1 MDSGFSN
8 MLENTRKY
16 FQGIPTDAAST
27 AAAAAAAA
35 AAQLHFPPPLPPSH
49 HLHHNGG
56 GGGRSSMN
64 SSSSSSSSSSEPSS
78 AAATDRFAGYHHPH
92 LRYNFQPYSS
102 PGHYPRTAVDP
113 KPAAFQH
120 HHFQPPSTLQYH
132 QQQQQHQ
139 QQLHQ
144 LPLSASSSSPPS
156 PYKSPYTLQP
166 LPPPPLTVKQQQ
178 PPPSQFKPMS
188 IARSSPPAA
197 ATDKQYSPP
206 KPPQSPYAVVPKP
219 TPGAPQPQSPFT
231 APKEQ
236 QPSVPETPP
245 PSPHSSHYYNR
256 TSHSGL
262 QQQAIDRDYLRFKPI
277 QTPPPPPNRFQPL
290 EKPKSEVPATSGTG
304 LQSSHLAI
312 RYDPKLEQ
320 PRSGVRAVPIAQAK
334 QPSSSSSS
342 TTAVQHDVNRVIVQK
357 PEPLRYHQQQQ
368 QQQHQLNNNLPHR
381 SSSSSDDNHHRHHK
395 RPASVQ
401 PSYLDSRPFQ
411 IKAFEG
417 GGNNNSN
424 GSSSN
429 GSSGSG
435 QSSSTSSYHRPFAVA
450 PQPLPP
456 SSQSSPAII
465 VSSMDHRWTAFDG
478 RAPPAFLQ
486 QSSSSSAAAV
496 INGYHHHHHRPSP
509 ILPST
514 SSSLPTTVV
523 TQHHQHHS
531 LSRQQQQSQHYP
543 LNLQKLTQPARPA
556 TAAGQLQQPVKLGQ
570 ENGTSAAA
578 KLRFETTKRESP
590 LDLSVKTVCRSADS
604 TDDRLNPFGHDIP
617 KVNFKPDFN
626 RSLPATAAAPPP
638 PTSVVVVGGQQ
649 HQQHN
654 NAATVY
660 NHHHHQFAGQ
670 MSLSLPPPT
679 ALPPP
684 PSTQT
689 VVVVQSS
696 PQQPLPSAAAA
707 PTTPLPPIV
716 RPHHHPHTNNTVPSL
731 SSADEAWRAAI
742 DRQIEQKFNSYTSSK
757 KHHPHPL
764 HQYPQILQH
773 QHLHH
778 PPIPSTA
785 MEQHQQQPPAQPP
798 PPPPP
803 SQQQQ
808 PQQGPAQADKR
819 VLEILKQNIEARDQN
834 SRPQIAEA
842 PSTPAMVFSTPIR
855 KEPSTT
861 PLKKTDYYMAE
872 RTAVTPFPKKVD
884 YYMDRAYCNAPR
896 IRTKAERKQISAEGS
911 SSGTRMSSPMAA
923 ATAISPHPFLPSNN
937 SVPQTKQEPTPLT
950 QTEAVIDLKLDIKR
964 EPSPIKEPDLSLLNK
979 EETVKDEDDED
990 FWTNTCNSFVVQLAE
1005 TQEKKKVKTP
1015 VKRKSPKELLPQPPK
1030 RKYTKR
1036 IKIEPIAEIDKD
1048 NKLSDVQN
1056 ESKSIEEVKLEKSSV
1071 LENIVS
1077 EEKTQKDA
1085 EPPDTDKENKTK
1097 LKDSEKIMDDTK
1109 DKEDNEKKSAKGK
1122 PRRKRL
1128 IIKPLIAKV
1137 KKIKKEHKKE
1147 LKIKELKKETKKEE
1161 KKELKKAEKKDKD
1174 AVKKEQLLKLEKKEQ
1189 AMTTK
1194 EEKKG
1199 LKKEEKRDL
1208 KKDQQQLDH
1217 GNKKDLNNKKESKKS
1232 EANRKKVVVEKENLT
1247 KNIEN
1252 TSRRSAA
1259 ATAIEVAGKFNPRQ
1273 SLRRKNSLKDYTFAF
1288 DELLDDA
1295 FAHFETV
1302 KIPVKRR
1309 RKCASP
1315 SPTPAPTVVSA
1326 AVGPTQLVAVV
1337 KKTKEKDNETIR
1349 MRLRSRNRPLL
1360 AKQEPQ
1366 QASSKKKA
1374 NVKNKII
1381 PKRRRKKSLGEK
1393 STHTVVA
1400 TTEDWKDELYKFKRS
1415 LRLPS
1420 KLISVVSPPTAGAVA
1435 ADQVSLTSIMNIPP
1449 PPKPVKESKA
1459 AKLAACQSLQAGG
1472 PGGVSGKNKPKRLG
1486 GHMFGRRDVMFK
1498 GRRMMKREKIV
1509 SAEKLMQ
1516 RNLRKRRQR
1525 EDEVM
1530 KKECAGEEAIA
1541 SHFDDE
1547 DEEEAHAEEEDE
1559 EDDDSGAAG
1568 TRGSGV
1574 KPPARMLFKRKL
1586 MRKKFRSGFD
1596 YIKKKKKKEPL
1607 SDKKP
1612 ATVATTT
1619 VASTSIPPSA
1629 PRYVSEIHA
1638 EIKGWI
1644 VNKGHGETVLHRAAR
1659 LGVDDVVGY
1668 CIEKLEYAPSV
1679 ADNAG
1684 YTPLHEACSQ
1694 GHYHIAKLLLLF
1706 GADVSASAQGGIRP
1720 LHEAVEN
1727 GDVHLVRLLL
1737 SYGAD
1742 PHLATYSGQSPLS
1755 LATDKQ
1761 TRMLLEHHV
1770 NDVQGYGSA
1779 SVWNFDDSTLTHEPE
1794 DVDRLLWCLPPAP
1807 SPVPGDEDPSFEFEF
1822 ADQSLPD
1829 VYKLSSDESAD
1840 NRTDDDDWVLFA
1852 DVSTALS
1859 VKTVD
1864 ALVKLLDDENAV
1876 TAVPADRF
1884 KERAVLRKSLGRQP
1898 VAVPSATA
1906 ANRSG
1911 AAERPAKDDN
1921 SGSVAAK
1928 EASFSSTPSTSAS
1941 AIVSTSS
1948 TTTSISTTATTASTT
1963 SAVSSSTLTSGGE
1976 QILFVRYDR
1985 KLKQLLGV
1993 DVYTVS

>member
-16 FQGIPTDAAST
+16 FQGIPADAAST

-35 AAQLHFPPPLPPSH
+35 AAQLHFPPPMPPSH

-78 AAATDRFAGYHHPH
+78 AAATDRFPGYHHPH

-113 KPAAFQH
+113 KPTAYQH
-120 HHFQPPSTLQYH
+120 HHFQPPSPLQYHH
-132 QQQQQHQ
+132 QQQQQQ
-139 QQLHQ
+139 QQQQHHHQ
-144 LPLSASSSSPPS
+144 LPPSTSSSSSSPPS
-156 PYKSPYTLQP
+156 PYKSPYSLQP
-166 LPPPPLTVKQQQ
+166 LQPPPLTVKQQQQ

-188 IARSSPPAA
+188 AARSSTPVSAA
-197 ATDKQYSPP
+197 GKQYSPP

-219 TPGAPQPQSPFT
+219 TSGAPHSPYT

-245 PSPHSSHYYNR
+245 PSPQSSHYYNR
-256 TSHSGL
+256 TTHSGL

-277 QTPPPPPNRFQPL
+277 QTPPPPPKFQPL
-290 EKPKSEVPATSGTG
+290 ERPKSEVPVTSGTG

-342 TTAVQHDVNRVIVQK
+342 ATVAAQHDVNRVIVQK
-357 PEPLRYHQQQQ
+357 PEPLRYNHQQQQQQQ
-368 QQQHQLNNNLPHR
+368 QQQHQQHQLNNNHPHR
-381 SSSSSDDNHHRHHK
+381 SSTLSDDHHHHHQK

-401 PSYLDSRPFQ
+401 PSYLESRPFQ
-411 IKAFEG
+411 IKPYD

-424 GSSSN
+424 GSNSN

-435 QSSSTSSYHRPFAVA
+435 QSSSASSYHRPFTVA

-456 SSQSSPAII
+456 SSQASSAII
-465 VSSMDHRWTAFDG
+465 VSGMDHHRWAAFDG
-478 RAPPAFLQ
+478 RAPPSFLQ
-486 QSSSSSAAAV
+486 QHSSSSSAAAV
-496 INGYHHHHHRPSP
+496 INGYHHHQRPP
-509 ILPST
+509 PPS
-514 SSSLPTTVV
+514 SSSLPATVV
-523 TQHHQHHS
+523 SQHHQHHS

-543 LNLQKLTQPARPA
+543 LNLHKLTQPARPA
-556 TAAGQLQQPVKLGQ
+556 TAAGQLQQPVKSGQ
-570 ENGTSAAA
+570 ENKTA

-617 KVNFKPDFN
+617 KVNFKPDFH
-626 RSLPATAAAPPP
+626 RSLPGTATVAPPQ
-638 PTSVVVVGGQQ
+638 TAVVVVGGQQ
-649 HQQHN
+649 HQQPN
-654 NAATVY
+654 NAATAAY
-660 NHHHHQFAGQ
+660 THHHQFAPQ
-670 MSLSLPPPT
+670 ISFSLPPPT
-679 ALPPP
+679 PLPPP
-684 PSTQT
+684 PPT

-696 PQQPLPSAAAA
+696 PQQPLPSVAAA

-716 RPHHHPHTNNTVPSL
+716 RSHHPHNNNHQVPPL

-764 HQYPQILQH
+764 HQYQQLPQH

-778 PPIPSTA
+778 PIPPTA
-785 MEQHQQQPPAQPP
+785 MQQQQQPP

-803 SQQQQ
+803 

-819 VLEILKQNIEARDQN
+819 VLEILKQNIEARDQS

-872 RTAVTPFPKKVD
+872 RTAVTPFPKKID
-884 YYMDRAYCNAPR
+884 YYMDRGYCNAPR
-896 IRTKAERKQISAEGS
+896 IRTKAERKQISAEES

-937 SVPQTKQEPTPLT
+937 SAPQAKQDPTPLT

-964 EPSPIKEPDLSLLNK
+964 EPSPIKEADLSLLTK
-979 EETVKDEDDED
+979 EEEPEKDEDDED

-1015 VKRKSPKELLPQPPK
+1015 VKRKSAKELQPQPPK

-1036 IKIEPIAEIDKD
+1036 IKIEPITETDKD
-1048 NKLSDVQN
+1048 NKSSDVRN
-1056 ESKSIEEVKLEKSSV
+1056 TSKSAEEVKLENSPLSGNV
-1071 LENIVS
+1071 IC
-1077 EEKTQKDA
+1077 EETSQKDA
-1085 EPPDTDKENKTK
+1085 ETLDMDKENKTK
-1097 LKDSEKIMDDTK
+1097 LDDLEKAVDDTK
-1109 DKEDNEKKSAKGK
+1109 NKEDNEEKSAKGK
-1122 PRRKRL
+1122 PRKKRL
-1128 IIKPLIAKV
+1128 FKPLIAKV

-1147 LKIKELKKETKKEE
+1147 LKLKELKKETKKEE
-1161 KKELKKAEKKDKD
+1161 KKELKKAEKKDKET
-1174 AVKKEQLLKLEKKEQ
+1174 VKKEQLPKLEKKEL
-1189 AMTTK
+1189 AAVAK

-1208 KKDQQQLDH
+1208 KKDQQQPDP
-1217 GNKKDLNNKKESKKS
+1217 GNKKDFNKKESKKT
-1232 EANRKKVVVEKENLT
+1232 EAARKKVVVEKENLT
-1247 KNIEN
+1247 KNTEN

-1259 ATAIEVAGKFNPRQ
+1259 ATAAIEVAGKINPRQ
-1273 SLRRKNSLKDYTFAF
+1273 SLRRKNSLKDYSFAF

-1315 SPTPAPTVVSA
+1315 SPSPAPTVVAA
-1326 AVGPTQLVAVV
+1326 AVGATQVIAVV
-1337 KKTKEKDNETIR
+1337 KKAKEKDNETIR
-1349 MRLRSRNRPLL
+1349 MRLRSRNRPLQ
-1360 AKQEPQ
+1360 AKQEPLQ
-1366 QASSKKKA
+1366 TSSKKKA
-1374 NVKNKII
+1374 NAKNKII

-1393 STHTVVA
+1393 STLAATVVS
-1400 TTEDWKDELYKFKRS
+1400 TTDNWKDELYKFKRS

-1435 ADQVSLTSIMNIPP
+1435 ADQVSLTSIMNIPAHS
-1449 PPKPVKESKA
+1449 KPVKESKA
-1459 AKLAACQSLQAGG
+1459 AKLAACQSLQAVGLG
-1472 PGGVSGKNKPKRLG
+1472 ALTGKNKPKRLG

-1498 GRRMMKREKIV
+1498 GRRLMKREKIV

-1530 KKECAGEEAIA
+1530 KKGCTGEEVAA
-1541 SHFDDE
+1541 SHLDDE
-1547 DEEEAHAEEEDE
+1547 DEEEEEEE
-1559 EDDDSGAAG
+1559 EVQAGVEEGDGGAG
-1568 TRGSGV
+1568 GSGV
-1574 KPPARMLFKRKL
+1574 KPPVRMLFKRKL

-1596 YIKKKKKKEPL
+1596 YIKKKKKKEPV

-1612 ATVATTT
+1612 ATLVTPTAA
-1619 VASTSIPPSA
+1619 ASTSVPPSA

-1659 LGVDDVVGY
+1659 LGVNDVVGY
-1668 CIEKLEYAPSV
+1668 CMEKLEYAPSV

-1755 LATDKQ
+1755 LATDMQ

-1779 SVWNFDDSTLTHEPE
+1779 SVWNFDDSTLTREPE
-1794 DVDRLLWCLPPAP
+1794 DVDRLLWSLPPAP
-1807 SPVPGDEDPSFEFEF
+1807 SPAP
-1822 ADQSLPD
+1822 
-1829 VYKLSSDESAD
+1829 
-1840 NRTDDDDWVLFA
+1840 TDDG
-1852 DVSTALS
+1852 
-1859 VKTVD
+1859 
-1864 ALVKLLDDENAV
+1864 
-1876 TAVPADRF
+1876 P
-1884 KERAVLRKSLGRQP
+1884 
-1898 VAVPSATA
+1898 
-1906 ANRSG
+1906 
-1911 AAERPAKDDN
+1911 
-1921 SGSVAAK
+1921 
-1928 EASFSSTPSTSAS
+1928 
-1941 AIVSTSS
+1941 
-1948 TTTSISTTATTASTT
+1948 
-1963 SAVSSSTLTSGGE
+1963 
-1976 QILFVRYDR
+1976 
-1985 KLKQLLGV
+1985 
-1993 DVYTVS
+1993 